1 MTVQEQEWQL
11 DITGNCPS
19 CKASWQAGAIPEEYL
34 HHYIPL
40 DAEPGTVGPTHYS
53 RLIGMEDRD
62 IYDGAH
68 SWMCPDCRII
78 IPRIMY
84 YHAKWKLK
92 MMESGAASEL
102 SFWSGGEQG

>member
-1 MTVQEQEWQL
+1 MITQEWQL
-11 DITGNCPS
+11 DIKGNCPS
-19 CKASWQAGAIPEEYL
+19 CKADWQGWEIPEEDR
-34 HHYIPL
+34 HHYAPL
-40 DAEPGTVGPTHYS
+40 DADPSTYPTHGS

-78 IPRIMY
+78 IPRIMC

-92 MMESGAASEL
+92 MIESGVAETL
-102 SFWSGGEQG
+102 SFWSGGEQEQC